1 MSHADQSMIR
11 WIDFAFWNRILKE
24 KDQKNGPECWQESN
38 RGSDS
43 GQNQEEKRGNK
54 YKKEDWSSGLYRN
67 GNRCD
72 HRFRNFRFTAHSDQW
87 YWNRNCTGTAG
98 DDCIHLSQD
107 DSKCLSVVG
116 STGIRKLFY
125 RTDEADP
132 SGGWCIY
139 GGTESVTAGIDL
151 CVCGVVWRLFCGAV
165 PGAGRI

>member
-54 YKKEDWSSGLYRN
+54 YKKEDRSSGLYRN

-98 DDCIHLSQD
+98 DDCIHPVSYTHLDVYKRQEWD
-107 DSKCLSVVG
+107 NQKDGVKIHWLFGTCLSVLWGKTVWFKREK
-116 STGIRKLFY
+116 I
-125 RTDEADP
+125 
-132 SGGWCIY
+132 SGK
-139 GGTESVTAGIDL
+139 
-151 CVCGVVWRLFCGAV
+151 
-165 PGAGRI
+165 